1 MRTVSMVSL
10 LALLSATPVLAQP
23 VPVVTASSSE
33 ANTPPPADEPEI
45 VVTAP
50 RVFGQVETASAPV
63 VELDEQQVASYG
75 ASSIADL
82 VSQLAP
88 EIGSGRGRGGRPVI
102 LVNGQRIAN
111 FREIRRYPP
120 EAIKRVEVLPE
131 EVALKF
137 GYPPD
142 QRVIN
147 FILKDNFASRE
158 AEAEYGMP
166 TAGGYGAGQIEA
178 SQLAIN
184 GKSRLNA
191 SVDYKNTTALTE
203 ADRAVIQAPGTVPSL
218 ASDPQPADYRT
229 LVPKQSTLELNFT
242 STNGLGKDGSDG
254 QFSVNTQLI
263 HDITTS
269 LSGLDVVQLTDPAGY
284 TALRPLDARPITRRT
299 QTDTYSL
306 GSAYNRNL
314 GDYQFSTTFDASYAD
329 TDSRITRRRDNS
341 DPAVRNI
348 IDAVAAGTLPI
359 GGPLPFVPGAG
370 IDRSQN
376 HAYSMALKSTLI
388 GNPIHLPGGD
398 AGVTL
403 TTGYDWSRN
412 ESTDSLRNAGT
423 NILMRGDL
431 SAGSNLSIPVTS
443 RSNDFLALLGDI
455 TINLAGG
462 IDHLSDFG
470 TLGNWT
476 GGLVWK
482 PSDSLTLQG
491 SYIEREVAPGLSQLG
506 GPALVSYNVPLY
518 DFHTGQTVLVTQ
530 IGGGNP
536 DLVAEHQRDLKLSAN
551 YDLKLFD
558 RANILVEYYRNHSSN
573 VTASFPLLTPAIEAA
588 FPTRITR
595 DSSGRLVSVDMRPV
609 TFAETHS
616 DRLRYGFNL
625 FGRVGKPDSESG
637 RGGNRRFGGTRPPPA
652 APGSRTG
659 SSDEGA
665 TTVRESNQSGGM
677 AFDPQ
682 RFAAIRQA
690 FCAAP
695 ANRPPDLSQ
704 VPPPLLDRLKGPDG
718 NIDPARL
725 QQFRNRIC
733 ASPQAGRGSDVAAQQ
748 GQAGNGSPHAEG
760 PAQTVPKS
768 RNRSGRHGFGPGN
781 GQGRWSLSFYHTINL
796 SNSILVAPGGP
807 ELDLLHGDATGS
819 SGGVSRH
826 QFELEGG
833 MFYKGVGMRL
843 SGNYASPTHVQANGL
858 PGSSD
863 LRFGDLATLN
873 LRMFM
878 ALDRQKWLA
887 GSNPGFLKNARLM
900 FRINNIFDAHQ
911 TVTDGSGN
919 VPLRYQPALLDP
931 TGRFVEIEF
940 RKLF

>member
-1 MRTVSMVSL
+1 MGAKAKEPKHLRTLSKASL
-10 LALLSATPVLAQP
+10 LALIATSPVLAQP
-23 VPVVTASSSE
+23 VPGASAPAPAS
-33 ANTPPPADEPEI
+33 TPPDNEPEI
-45 VVTAP
+45 IVTAP

-75 ASSIADL
+75 ASSIDDL

-166 TAGGYGAGQIEA
+166 TAGGYGAGQVEA
-178 SQLAIN
+178 SQLAIK
-184 GKSRLNA
+184 GKSRFNA

-254 QFSVNTQLI
+254 QFTLNTQLI

-269 LSGLDVVQLTDPAGY
+269 LSGLDVVQLADPAGN
-284 TALRPLDARPITRRT
+284 TALRALDARPLTRRT

-314 GDYQFSTTFDASYAD
+314 GEYQFSTTLDASYVD
-329 TDSRITRRRDNS
+329 TDSRIDRRRDSS
-341 DPAVRNI
+341 DPAVRSI
-348 IDAVAAGTLPI
+348 IDAAAAGTLAI
-359 GGPLPFVPGAG
+359 DGPLPPVPGPG
-370 IDRSQN
+370 SDRSQN
-376 HAYSMALKSTLI
+376 RAYSLSLKSTLI

-398 AGVTL
+398 VGITL
-403 TTGYDWSRN
+403 TSGYDWSRN
-412 ESTDSLRNAGT
+412 ESRDSLRNIGT
-423 NILMRGDL
+423 NVLMRGDL

-443 RSNDFLALLGDI
+443 RNEDFLAPLGDI

-462 IDHLSDFG
+462 IDYLSDFG
-470 TLGNWT
+470 ALGNWT

-482 PSDSLTLQG
+482 PSNSLTLQG
-491 SYIEREVAPGLSQLG
+491 SYIQRDVAPGLSQLG
-506 GPALVSYNVPLY
+506 GPALINYNVPLY
-518 DFHTGQTVLVTQ
+518 DFRTGQTVLITQ
-530 IGGGNP
+530 FGGGNP
-536 DLVAEHQRDLKLSAN
+536 DLIAERQRDIKLSAN

-595 DSSGRLVSVDMRPV
+595 DSSGRLVSVDARPV
-609 TFAETHS
+609 TFAETRS

-625 FGRVGKPDSESG
+625 FGRVGKPDSENG
-637 RGGNRRFGGTRPPPA
+637 RGGNRRFGGTMPPPA
-652 APGSRTG
+652 ASGPGPG
-659 SSDEGA
+659 Q
-665 TTVRESNQSGGM
+665 NGGRS
-677 AFDPQ
+677 FDPQ

-695 ANRPPDLSQ
+695 ANQPPDLSQ

-768 RNRSGRHGFGPGN
+768 QNRSGRHGFGPGN

-796 SNSILVAPGGP
+796 SNSILVAPGGL
-807 ELDLLHGDATGS
+807 ELDLLHGAATGS

-826 QFELEGG
+826 HFELEGG
-833 MFYKGVGMRL
+833 IFYKGIGTRL

-863 LRFGDLATLN
+863 LRFGGLATLN